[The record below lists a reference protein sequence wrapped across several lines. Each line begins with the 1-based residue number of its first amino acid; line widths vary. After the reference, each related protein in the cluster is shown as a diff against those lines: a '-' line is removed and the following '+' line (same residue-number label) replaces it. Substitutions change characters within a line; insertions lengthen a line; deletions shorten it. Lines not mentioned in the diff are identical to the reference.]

1 MNFLGKFDI
10 GQIIG
15 LILIFT
21 AAIDKFLILDILLSK
36 LGKTGTQSD
45 EEIQKT
51 KKLLT
56 LGINAGAVIL
66 AILGFAFLL
75 GMFKI

>member
-1 MNFLGKFDI
+1 MDFLGKFDI

-21 AAIDKFLILDILLSK
+21 AAIDKFLVLDFVLNK
-36 LGKTGTQSD
+36 LEKTGTQSD

-56 LGINAGAVIL
+56 MGVNAGAVIL

-75 GMFKI
+75 GFFKI

>member
-1 MNFLGKFDI
+1 MDFLGKFDI

-21 AAIDKFLILDILLSK
+21 AAIDKFLVLDFVLNK
-36 LGKTGTQSD
+36 LGKTGSQSD

-56 LGINAGAVIL
+56 LGVNAGAVIL

-75 GMFKI
+75 GFFKM